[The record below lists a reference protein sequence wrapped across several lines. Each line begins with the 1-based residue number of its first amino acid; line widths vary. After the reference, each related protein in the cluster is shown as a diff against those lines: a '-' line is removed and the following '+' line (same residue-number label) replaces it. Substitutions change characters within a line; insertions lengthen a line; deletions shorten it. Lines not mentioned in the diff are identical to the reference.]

1 MSLQIED
8 FKRRH
13 ADDAEL
19 KSKIYGELREA
30 GTKDYKAICGVCG
43 GNDLSV
49 SKNLPTHYCFNCH
62 TTGDDFDYLQKVKG
76 ISFHESLIEVV
87 GLVGE
92 HPEDF
97 HQLDEKA
104 IAKMRLR
111 KKKIELAEKK
121 IGIFFDG
128 LINSPRA
135 KAYLEARK
143 ISIPQ
148 AQKAKVG
155 YIGKEDLGKI
165 NALLL
170 SNDLPTLGQHYGDRI
185 AIPVTGS
192 PLGVSDFTFRAIDND
207 VQPKY
212 LNSPGFDKSGGFSGL
227 SSLKKGNEIKIVES
241 YLEAAIFNGCSEFHQ
256 SDETWLGL
264 GDCSVATPERL
275 RILTKIVKDNE
286 PPVITFV
293 LDSDVAGYRA
303 VCELL
308 EQNALKL
315 IRPILKKCFFFCWDK
330 IPYQKTKDIF
340 DLMTELGYNYR
351 DAVGLL
357 NERQYVRNIYEFLVL
372 CCFGSDF
379 KFSSELIP
387 IDSREIELGINKLLS
402 AIRAFGED
410 DKLEL
415 DLALSDRFKDS
426 PAVLDKIRTRVSEEF
441 EKIGAEN
448 YVNDVKDWAKKLENC
463 SSPQFIDRLL
473 ESLPKKE
480 ILSIPVHQAPLTDND
495 WASTT
500 KLTQTYYDVLDRYIA
515 FTLGGFHIVG
525 GRPGDGKSTFLLNIA
540 RSQLRG
546 DSNSRVLILTLE
558 EAQKALFQ
566 KLLLC
571 DADVIFD
578 DDNIDGNYKNF
589 LHYLEHRKIVK
600 NGKSIDIDSYNADK
614 IAESKAWINQCIS
627 DKRLTILSPPTS
639 DVDNIVKLMSEY
651 NKYYGYDF
659 ICLDYL
665 QLMTSS
671 ETKEQNYLLGKMI
684 ANSLASFAL
693 NNNVVLLAGS
703 QLNRAVES
711 RKESR
716 PILGDLRESGDYE
729 QKACLV
735 VGLSTPKGITKDS
748 DQEAKDV
755 LEFTVMK
762 NREGTCSSHLTLSF
776 KRCTRRILN
785 RFRTY

>member
-1 MSLQIED
+1 
-8 FKRRH
+8 
-13 ADDAEL
+13 
-19 KSKIYGELREA
+19 
-30 GTKDYKAICGVCG
+30 
-43 GNDLSV
+43 
-49 SKNLPTHYCFNCH
+49 
-62 TTGDDFDYLQKVKG
+62 
-76 ISFHESLIEVV
+76 LIEVV
-87 GLVGE
+87 GLAGE
-92 HPEDF
+92 NPEDF

-104 IAKMRLR
+104 IAKMRSR

-121 IGIFFDG
+121 ISIFSDG

-135 KAYLEARK
+135 RAYLEARK

-155 YIGKEDLGKI
+155 YLGKGELGKI

-170 SNDLPTLGQHYGDRI
+170 ANDLPTLGQHYGDRI

-227 SSLKKGNEIKIVES
+227 SSLKKGNKINVVES
-241 YLEAAIFNGCSEFHQ
+241 YLEAAIFNGCSEFHK
-256 SDETWLGL
+256 SNESWLGL

-275 RILTKIVKDNE
+275 KILTKIVKDNE
-286 PPVITFV
+286 PPSVTFI
-293 LDSDVAGYRA
+293 LDSDTFGFHA
-303 VCELL
+303 VRGLL
-308 EQNALKL
+308 DQDSLKI

-330 IPYQKTKDIF
+330 TGYFSANENVKDIF
-340 DLMTELGYNYR
+340 DLMNKFGYGYL
-351 DAVGLL
+351 DALEIL
-357 NERQYVRNIYEFLVL
+357 EHRSFIRNIYEFLVV
-372 CCFGSDF
+372 CCFAD
-379 KFSSELIP
+379 SSVN

-402 AIRAFGED
+402 AIQAFGEN

-426 PAVLDKIRTRVSEEF
+426 PTVLDKIRTQVSEEF

-448 YVNDVKDWAKKLENC
+448 YVNDVKDWGKKLENC
-463 SSPQFIDRLL
+463 SSPQQVGRLL
-473 ESLPKKE
+473 ECVPKKE

-500 KLTQTYYDVLDRYIA
+500 ELIPIYYDALDRYIA
-515 FTLGGFHIVG
+515 FTRGGFHIVG

-546 DSNSRVLILTLE
+546 NPNSRVFILTLE

-578 DDNIDGNYKNF
+578 DDNIDENYKNF
-589 LHYLEHRKIVK
+589 LHYLKHGKIVK
-600 NGKSIDIDSYNADK
+600 NKKLVDVNSYNAEK
-614 IAESKAWINQCIS
+614 IAESKAWINQCIA

-639 DVDNIVKLMSEY
+639 DVDSLTKLMSEY
-651 NKYYGYDF
+651 NRYYGYDF

-665 QLMTSS
+665 QLMTST

-693 NNNVVLLAGS
+693 NHNVVLVAGS
-703 QLNRAVES
+703 QLNRNVES

-735 VGLSTPKGITKDS
+735 VGLSTPKGITNES
-748 DQEAKDV
+748 DQETKDV